1 MALLWQIEYRG
12 INMETIIGM
21 IDGGIEVKLDSP
33 ANLHI
38 LAVGNSGSGK
48 TTALMSAL
56 LQGAS
61 QGRKAIVINWRD
73 SAAVGMLNPSQEVSF
88 RRIARHIDAERDGI
102 PLPLFTR
109 QLLPNGELESENKL
123 IGRIVSLLSKSGK
136 LTATE
141 EHCLSAAVET
151 VVKDGSYG
159 TEGIV
164 ALEKALSEQ
173 ESSRRYAVM
182 RKLSFLINYNLLRDG
197 NLFDD
202 DLPLVDFD
210 LNGLEYEQQDKI
222 VNLMLDYLLRSAQ
235 KGAFIED
242 GLTLFLDE
250 AQNLDYSKGTALYH
264 LINESRKQNVQLMI
278 AATSMFGSDNR
289 SMKIVQQC
297 ATKLFF
303 SPQESE
309 CVGIAEMIDKQKSRY
324 WQTQLSRLKR
334 GQFIAVGSFMLP
346 NRNIRRP
353 LLLTAFIPE
362 AKNNKI

>member
-1 MALLWQIEYRG
+1 MD
-12 INMETIIGM
+12 TIIG
-21 IDGGIEVKLDSP
+21 IIGGDIEVKLDSP

-38 LAVGNSGSGK
+38 FAVGNSGSGK
-48 TTALMSAL
+48 TTALISTL
-56 LQGAS
+56 LQGTC
-61 QGRKAIVINWRD
+61 QGRKAIVINWRG
-73 SAAVGMLNPSQEVSF
+73 SAAVGMLNPSQESSF
-88 RRIARHIDAERDGI
+88 RRLARHIDVEQDGI

-109 QLLPNGELESENKL
+109 QKLPNGELESENRMT
-123 IGRIVSLLSKSGK
+123 GRIVSLLSKSCK

-141 EHCLSAAVET
+141 EQCLSAAVET

-159 TEGIV
+159 TEGIA

-173 ESSRRYAVM
+173 ESSRRHAVM
-182 RKLSFLINYNLLRDG
+182 RKLKFLIKSNLLREG
-197 NLFDD
+197 NFFDD
-202 DLPLVDFD
+202 DLPLIDLD

-334 GQFIAVGSFMLP
+334 GQFVAVGSFKLS
-346 NRNIRRP
+346 NRDIRRP
-353 LLLTAFIPE
+353 LLLTAFLPQK
-362 AKNNKI
+362 KNES

>member
-1 MALLWQIEYRG
+1 MD
-12 INMETIIGM
+12 TIIG
-21 IDGGIEVKLDSP
+21 IIGGDIEVKLDSP

-48 TTALMSAL
+48 TTALISTL
-56 LQGAS
+56 LQGTC
-61 QGRKAIVINWRD
+61 QGRKAIVINWRG
-73 SAAVGMLNPSQEVSF
+73 SAAVGMLNPSQESSF
-88 RRIARHIDAERDGI
+88 RRLARHIDVEQDGI

-109 QLLPNGELESENKL
+109 QKLPNGELESENRMT
-123 IGRIVSLLSKSGK
+123 GRIVSLLSKSCK

-141 EHCLSAAVET
+141 EQCLSAAVET

-159 TEGIV
+159 TEGIA

-173 ESSRRYAVM
+173 ESSRRHAVM
-182 RKLSFLINYNLLRDG
+182 RKLKFLIKSNLLREG
-197 NLFDD
+197 NFFDD
-202 DLPLVDFD
+202 DLPLIDLD
-210 LNGLEYEQQDKI
+210 LNGLEYEQQDQVVI
-222 VNLMLDYLLRSAQ
+222 LMLDYLLRSGQ
-235 KGAFIED
+235 NGAFIKN
-242 GLTLFLDE
+242 GVTIFLDE

-309 CVGIAEMIDKQKSRY
+309 CVKIADMIDKQKSRY
-324 WQTQLSRLKR
+324 WHIQLSRLEK
-334 GQFIAVGSFMLP
+334 GQFIAVGSFKLS
-346 NRNIRRP
+346 NRDIRRP
-353 LLLTAFIPE
+353 LLLTAFLPQK
-362 AKNNKI
+362 KNES

>member
-1 MALLWQIEYRG
+1 MD
-12 INMETIIGM
+12 TIIG
-21 IDGGIEVKLDSP
+21 IIGGDIEVKLDSP

-48 TTALMSAL
+48 TTVLMSDL
-56 LQGAS
+56 LQGAC
-61 QGRKAIVINWRD
+61 QGRKAIVINWRG
-73 SAAVGMLNPSQEVSF
+73 SAAVGMLNPSQESSF
-88 RRIARHIDAERDGI
+88 RKLARHIDVEQDGI

-109 QLLPNGELESENKL
+109 QKLPNGELESENRMT
-123 IGRIVSLLSKSGK
+123 GRIVSLLSKSCK

-141 EHCLSAAVET
+141 EQCLSAAVET
-151 VVKDGSYG
+151 VVKDGSYS
-159 TEGIV
+159 TEGIA

-235 KGAFIED
+235 KGAFIEN
-242 GLTLFLDE
+242 GVTIFLDE
-250 AQNLDYSKGTALYH
+250 AQNLDCSKGTPLYH

-309 CVGIAEMIDKQKSRY
+309 CVRISEMIDKQKSRC

-334 GQFIAVGSFMLP
+334 GQFVAVGSFMLP

>member
-1 MALLWQIEYRG
+1 MD
-12 INMETIIGM
+12 TIIG
-21 IDGGIEVKLDSP
+21 IIGGDIEVKLDSP

-48 TTALMSAL
+48 TTVLMSAL

-73 SAAVGMLNPSQEVSF
+73 SAAVGMLNPSQESSF
-88 RRIARHIDAERDGI
+88 RKLARHIDVEQDGI

-109 QLLPNGELESENKL
+109 QKLPNGELESENRMT
-123 IGRIVSLLSKSGK
+123 GCIVSLLSKSCK

-141 EHCLSAAVET
+141 EQCLSAAVET
-151 VVKDGSYG
+151 VVKDGSYS
-159 TEGIV
+159 TEGIA

-309 CVGIAEMIDKQKSRY
+309 CVRISEMIDKQKSRY

-334 GQFIAVGSFMLP
+334 GQFVAVGSFMLP

-353 LLLTAFIPE
+353 LLLTAFLPQK
-362 AKNNKI
+362 KNES